1 MGYKRQRIAPAVIV
15 VKLVALETAGNRS
28 NHQRVFRPGRLLFS
42 GNPAE
47 SGAASCLLSQLVR
60 TGSLVLTAC
69 DFCFNVLSCLLAFG
83 GDQGRGSVATSGYAR
98 DGQTLSRRG
107 YGASWRLPHCADH
120 LERSPPRVPKLERR
134 CGH

>member
-69 DFCFNVLSCLLAFG
+69 DFCFNVLSCLLAFVPSSRG
-83 GDQGRGSVATSGYAR
+83 HRSFPGRGEAPPGK
-98 DGQTLSRRG
+98 LSR
-107 YGASWRLPHCADH
+107 A
-120 LERSPPRVPKLERR
+120 PPAR
-134 CGH
+134 